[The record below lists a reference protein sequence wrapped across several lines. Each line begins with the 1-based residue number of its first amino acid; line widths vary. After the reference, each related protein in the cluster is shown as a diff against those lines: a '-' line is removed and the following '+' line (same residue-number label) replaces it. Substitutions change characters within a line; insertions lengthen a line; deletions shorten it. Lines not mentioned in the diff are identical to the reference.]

1 MDAFDSPLCATC
13 KQLTSRPRLRCWRCR
28 LDPGYASRWHHAGE
42 PRNRY
47 GHRAVLRQNI
57 EALLS
62 FWNDLVDWFLDVPD
76 RRWKR

>member
-1 MDAFDSPLCATC
+1 MDDFGEPRCGTC
-13 KQLTSRPRLRCWRCR
+13 KQLTLKPRERCWRCR
-28 LDPGYASRWHHAGE
+28 VDPGYWRRSHYAGE
-42 PRNRY
+42 AKNRY
-47 GHRAVLRQNI
+47 GRRAVLRQNI